1 MNRQQQPPIRPM
13 ERIDIPSMKK
23 KLFPNGIPYYVIHA
37 GDQEIVRV
45 DIIINAGSWDQ
56 EKMLASRMTCRML
69 KEGTAQLSSAEIS
82 EAIDYYGASV
92 QVSSSFHSSY
102 VTLYTLT
109 KYMEPLMA
117 LIEQLLKEPS
127 FPQKE
132 LDTVLSIYKQD
143 YQLSQKKVMTLAS
156 KGFSETLFGKE
167 HGYGRTATLE
177 DYDRLLREDLID
189 FHRRFIHSGNCQIV
203 MAGNVTEHE
212 IKLVEKHLGAS
223 PWGSLLIKEEKT
235 FVAVPAQERQLLIE
249 KEDALQSAVRL
260 GTFCVKGDHPDFHKM
275 KFLNM
280 ILGGYFGSRLMSSIR
295 EEKGYTYGIGSSICS
310 LKNAAYLQITT
321 QTDCKYTRPLI
332 EEVYRQIELL
342 QQELVGPEELERVRN
357 YSIGQFCR
365 SLESPFAIADAY
377 ISLLVNQS
385 DTSTLFRLLDSIQT
399 TTAEEIR
406 DLAVRALS
414 KEQFYEVVAG
424 KMQ

>member
-1 MNRQQQPPIRPM
+1 
-13 ERIDIPSMKK
+13 
-23 KLFPNGIPYYVIHA
+23 
-37 GDQEIVRV
+37 
-45 DIIINAGSWDQ
+45 
-56 EKMLASRMTCRML
+56 
-69 KEGTAQLSSAEIS
+69 
-82 EAIDYYGASV
+82 
-92 QVSSSFHSSY
+92 
-102 VTLYTLT
+102 
-109 KYMEPLMA
+109 
-117 LIEQLLKEPS
+117 
-127 FPQKE
+127 
-132 LDTVLSIYKQD
+132 
-143 YQLSQKKVMTLAS
+143 
-156 KGFSETLFGKE
+156 
-167 HGYGRTATLE
+167 
-177 DYDRLLREDLID
+177 
-189 FHRRFIHSGNCQIV
+189 
-203 MAGNVTEHE
+203 
-212 IKLVEKHLGAS
+212 
-223 PWGSLLIKEEKT
+223 
-235 FVAVPAQERQLLIE
+235 
-249 KEDALQSAVRL
+249 
-260 GTFCVKGDHPDFHKM
+260 M